1 MLVEFVGARVNAEKM
16 ELTCPTLP
24 DQGFRR
30 GYSQKTGSF
39 KMQHPDGGTA
49 SIFPLNS
56 YSMVY
61 QYFQNLSANEKAEC
75 LWNDGKPV
83 ANFDRDDARFVLY
96 QLDQFYVEV
105 EYRTDFVEIVAIRA
119 FEATDIPVKYLDQVN
134 ISGLDH

>member
-1 MLVEFVGARVNAEKM
+1 
-16 ELTCPTLP
+16 
-24 DQGFRR
+24 
-30 GYSQKTGSF
+30 
-39 KMQHPDGGTA
+39 MQHPDGRTA
-49 SIFPLNS
+49 SIFSLNS
-56 YSMVY
+56 YTMVY

-83 ANFDRDDARFVLY
+83 AKFDRDDARFVLY

-119 FEATDIPVKYLDQVN
+119 FEAADIPVRYLDQVN